1 MASITSMNDL
11 TTHANYIPS
20 LWPGMIVDFRES
32 NLVMAGLVDRRDIDV
47 ANYGDTFYY
56 PITSKGTAVTYAA
69 GNRLSDNLQVDTDSV
84 ITLSIDQFKMHPF
97 HIPWNVA
104 DQVKY
109 DTMAINMRQAG
120 VAIAEAIDSKVHAVA
135 LAGFTTTVNEAT
147 ATGQVDNISLDD
159 ILTAF
164 TTLNTSDVPSG
175 DRAWVFHPSAYKEL
189 LSLEYFTKHDWVDN
203 SPMTTG
209 LIGSMLGSPVY
220 QSTNVGTESDGSPAE
235 TAYGNLYLHKDSIA
249 LAMQRQ
255 PEMEQEYD
263 IDTQGIFGNVRTGY
277 GCVILRADH
286 GIIIHSVND

>member
-1 MASITSMNDL
+1 MNDL
-11 TTHANYIPS
+11 TTAANYIPEV
-20 LWPGMIVDFRES
+20 WPGMVVDFRES
-32 NLVMAGLVDRRDIDV
+32 NLVMANLVNRRDTEV

-69 GNRLSDNLQVDTDSV
+69 GNRLTDNLQVDTDNV

-97 HIPWNVA
+97 HIPWNVS

-120 VAIAEAIDSKVHAVA
+120 VAIAEVIDSKVHEVA
-135 LAGFTTTVNEAT
+135 LGFTKTVNDASAT
-147 ATGQVDNISLDD
+147 AQVADLTLAM
-159 ILTAF
+159 ILESF
-164 TTLNTSDVPSG
+164 TELNKNDVPVG
-175 DRAWVFHPSAYKEL
+175 DRAWVFHPTAYSEL
-189 LSLEYFTKHDWVDN
+189 LELEYFTKHDWVDN

-209 LIGSMLGSPVY
+209 LIGMMLGSPVY
-220 QSTNVGTESDGSPAE
+220 QSTNVGTEADGSPAE
-235 TAYGNLYLHKDSIA
+235 TAYANLYMHRDGIA

-263 IDTQGIFGNVRTGY
+263 IDTQGILGNVRTGY

-286 GIIIHSVND
+286 GVVIHSTI

>member
-1 MASITSMNDL
+1 MNDL

-20 LWPGMIVDFRES
+20 IWPGMVVEFREA
-32 NLVMAGLVDRRDIDV
+32 NLVMANLVNRRDIDV
-47 ANYGDTFYY
+47 ANFGDNFYY

-69 GNRLSDNLQVDTDSV
+69 GNRLTDNLQVDTDSL
-84 ITLSIDQFKMHPF
+84 ITLTINQFKMHPF

-120 VAIAEAIDSKVHAVA
+120 VAIAEVIDSYVHTVA
-135 LAGFTTTVNEAT
+135 IAGITKQINDPATSQATDITLAH
-147 ATGQVDNISLDD
+147 ILD
-159 ILTAF
+159 AF
-164 TTLNTSDVPSG
+164 VTLNGSDVPTG
-175 DRAWVFHPSAYKEL
+175 DRAWVFHPTAYGEL

-220 QSTNVGTESDGSPAE
+220 QSTNVGTSASTGSPAE
-235 TAYGNLYLHKDSIA
+235 TGYGNLYIHRDVIA
-249 LAMQRQ
+249 LAMQRK
-255 PEMEQEYD
+255 PEMESEYD
-263 IDTQGIFGNVRTGY
+263 IDTQGILGNVKTGY

-286 GIIIHSVND
+286 GAVLYSVND